1 MEATGSTAPAKT
13 GLYPILF
20 IKGIVKLPVVTVLAV
35 ELPDTV
41 PIIPLETTAA
51 FAGPPLVYPVRAVA
65 KSIKNLPAPVLF
77 NIAPNKIKR

>member
-1 MEATGSTAPAKT
+1 MH
-13 GLYPILF
+13 F

-51 FAGPPLVYPVRAVA
+51 LAGPPLVYPVKAVA

-77 NIAPNKIKR
+77 NIAPNETPPAGAGGILNLWQC